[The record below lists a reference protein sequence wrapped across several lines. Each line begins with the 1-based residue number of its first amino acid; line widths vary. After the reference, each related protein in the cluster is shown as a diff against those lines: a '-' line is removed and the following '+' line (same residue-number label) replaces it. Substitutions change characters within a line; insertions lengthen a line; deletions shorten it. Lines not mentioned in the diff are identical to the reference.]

1 MGKEERVVVE
11 KSMKMRMLP
20 GRQITRLERVIYG
33 APAIVV
39 DIQIF
44 SRGILRYKNILCCRE
59 TRHAT
64 DAPAYKHYAY

>member
-1 MGKEERVVVE
+1 MEKEERVVVE

-33 APAIVV
+33 APTIVV

-44 SRGILRYKNILCCRE
+44 SRGILRYKNILCRRE
-59 TRHAT
+59 THHVT